1 MLYDSLEIQYA
12 VSVSQ
17 YTPREQNMQR
27 DVDILT
33 AKEVSAFVPTSRQ
46 VAVKMVFLRNA
57 PERLMATVTYAS
69 LDSIE
74 QYIAPYSIKE
84 VRRWADDYPEFVE
97 WLLAPDSCDVALQMA
112 KTKAL
117 EVIKDLLELDACDL
131 EVNASL
137 LGIKMKAA
145 EFILKGLEP
154 KKTAPINKNLAMYGR
169 IPKHLASKSEDALEA
184 ELLKLERAK

>member
-1 MLYDSLEIQYA
+1 
-12 VSVSQ
+12 
-17 YTPREQNMQR
+17 MQR

-33 AKEVSAFVPTSRQ
+33 AKEVSAFVPSARQ

-69 LDSIE
+69 LGAIE

-84 VRRWADDYPEFVE
+84 VRCWADESPEFVE

-117 EVIKDLLELDACDL
+117 DIITDMMAMDAYDL
-131 EVNASL
+131 EVNPKILAL
-137 LGIKMKAA
+137 KMKAA
-145 EFILKGLEP
+145 EFVLKGLEP
-154 KKTAPINKNLAMYGR
+154 KKVAPVNKNLAMYGK